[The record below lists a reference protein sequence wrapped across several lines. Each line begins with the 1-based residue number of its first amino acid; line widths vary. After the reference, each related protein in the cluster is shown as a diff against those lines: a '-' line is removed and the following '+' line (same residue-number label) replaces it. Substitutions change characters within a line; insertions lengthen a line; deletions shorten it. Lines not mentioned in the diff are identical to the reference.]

1 MAIDSIP
8 HRARQHA
15 ALLGDQPAYHVRTE
29 AGWQATS
36 WRDFGAEISRA
47 ARALVALGLE
57 AGGRVAMLG
66 GNRPEWVIFH
76 HGAMA
81 AGGAGAGIY
90 ATLTPAEAAYVLRH
104 AGARVFL
111 VETAEAWQGVA
122 ALGEELPDLVRVV
135 TMRGAG
141 PVADPRVLTWED
153 FEALAT
159 EVPERAIEERIE
171 ALRDDDLASLIYTSG
186 TTGRPKGVMLSHR
199 NLLWTASALAA
210 IVESKPGDCVLSYLP
225 LSHIAEQ
232 MATLHIPAAV
242 GTTVY
247 FAQTLEKLPE
257 HLREVQ
263 PHLFFGVP
271 RVWEK
276 FQAALAARLG
286 QARGLKGRLLAWA
299 RRVATQVNHL
309 RNRGVALP
317 PGLALSYWLAGRL
330 VFGKLKAALGFSRAR
345 ALVTGAAPLA
355 REVMEFFASLDLP
368 IHEVY
373 GQSEGS
379 GPTSYNFPGRTRFG
393 SVGRPLAG
401 VEVRLAEDGEI
412 LVRGPNVFLGYF
424 RDPEATSETLADGWL
439 CSGDLGVFDA
449 DGFLHITGRK
459 KEILITAGGKNLA
472 PLAIEAAIKESP
484 LVADAVLIGDRRK
497 FVSALITLDGAA
509 ASRLVAEQGESGPPH
524 ESPRVRAAI
533 EAAVEQVNRRLAR
546 FEQVKKF
553 TLLPASFSIE
563 GGELTPTMKVK
574 RRVVAEKYA
583 AEIEAMYA
591 EP

>member
-8 HRARQHA
+8 RRAREHA
-15 ALLGDQPAYHVRTE
+15 ARLGDQAAYHVRT
-29 AGWQATS
+29 ASGWQPTS

-47 ARALVALGLE
+47 ARALIALGLE
-57 AGGRVAMLG
+57 PGGRVAMLG

-76 HGAMA
+76 HAAMA

-104 AGARVFL
+104 SGARVLL
-111 VETAEAWQGVA
+111 VEAAEAWQAIA
-122 ALGEELPDLVRVV
+122 ALGEELPELVRVV
-135 TMRGAG
+135 TMRGVPAAG
-141 PVADPRVLTWED
+141 DPRVLTWEGFD
-153 FEALAT
+153 ALGGGL
-159 EVPERAIEERIE
+159 PERVLEERIE
-171 ALRDDDLASLIYTSG
+171 ALREDDLASLIYTSG

-199 NLLWTASALAA
+199 NLLWTATALAA
-210 IVESKPGDCVLSYLP
+210 IVESKPGDCALSYLP

-232 MATLHIPAAV
+232 LGTVHIPATV

-247 FAQTLEKLPE
+247 FAQALEKLPE

-276 FQAALAARLG
+276 IQAALAARLG
-286 QARGLKGRLLAWA
+286 AVRGFKGRLLGWA
-299 RRVATQVNHL
+299 RRVASEVNER
-309 RNRGVALP
+309 RNRGVPIPL
-317 PGLALSYWLAGRL
+317 GLALSYRLASRL

-379 GPTSYNFPGRTRFG
+379 GPTSYNYPGRTRFG
-393 SVGRPLAG
+393 SVGRPLEG
-401 VEVRLAEDGEI
+401 VEVQLAEDGEI
-412 LVRGPNVFLGYF
+412 LLRGPNVFLGYF
-424 RDPEATSETLADGWL
+424 QDPDATRETLVDGWL
-439 CSGDLGVFDA
+439 CSGDLGAFGA
-449 DGFLHITGRK
+449 DGLLNITGRK

-472 PLAIEAAIKESP
+472 PVAIEAAIKESP

-497 FVSALITLDGAA
+497 FVSALITLDGPAA
-509 ASRLVAEQGESGPPH
+509 ASLAAEQGGKELPH
-524 ESPRVRAAI
+524 ESPRVREAI
-533 EAAVEQVNRRLAR
+533 EVVVEQVNRRLAR
-546 FEQVKKF
+546 FEQVKRF
-553 TLLPASFSIE
+553 TLLPIPFSIE
-563 GGELTPTMKVK
+563 GGELTPTMKIK
-574 RRVVAEKYA
+574 RRVVTEKYA